1 MVAVHAL
8 NNHPPVLSP
17 VVAFYAQ
24 FHREAGY
31 ALRLPDRRVFFVDHE
46 AHSLPLTNADIPALI
61 LCGAVNLC
69 EQQHLL
75 DTLAGGAA
83 AIACGRGGVA

>member
-1 MVAVHAL
+1 
-8 NNHPPVLSP
+8 
-17 VVAFYAQ
+17 
-24 FHREAGY
+24 
-31 ALRLPDRRVFFVDHE
+31 
-46 AHSLPLTNADIPALI
+46 LTNADIPALI